1 MTTDRIRLTF
11 HGEAL
16 ETTQGKSVAAAL
28 TDAGHRVFRETVTAE
43 MRGMFCGMGVCQD
56 CLVTVDG
63 VPNQRACMTP
73 ARDNMEIARQA
84 ALADHS
90 QVKVLPSPGPRE
102 IAPDVLVIGGGAGGL
117 SAATAAAKAGAS
129 VVLLDERK
137 VAGGQYF
144 KQTAIA
150 ACALDAQQEQ
160 GRALIEAAHQAGVK
174 IVQGAEVWG
183 VFDGPVI
190 MAAQSDGAALVA
202 RPEKLIIAT
211 GAYERPVMV
220 PGWTL
225 PGVMT
230 TGAGQTLW
238 RSYRSL
244 AGKRVAICGTGP
256 LNLQVAAELAAG
268 GAKVV
273 LVAEAAPS
281 PLRNLFAATLMA
293 LCGPRLAVKGL
304 AMLASLKRKRVPIQF
319 ETNLVRIEKS
329 DGLRAVFVDRAGQEG
344 AYEVDAVCM
353 NAGFEPQNEALR
365 LLGGS
370 MQYDAEFGHLRCE
383 RRENMAT
390 TVANVY
396 AVGDCAG
403 LGGAPAAMVEGRI
416 AGASAAAECGFGES
430 DQRADLRLLAKHR
443 RFQHYLW
450 KLYRSAPVSVSGA
463 SDDMIVCRC
472 EQVTLGELKASFT
485 DAPKHLGTVKRATRL
500 GMGRCQGRYCGP
512 VAVRLLAET
521 TEVPIE
527 DFSHFAPRVP
537 IKPVAIAAVVGAS
550 FEAP

>member
-1 MTTDRIRLTF
+1 MTTEHITLDF
-11 HGEAL
+11 DGEAV
-16 ETTQGKSVAAAL
+16 ETMRGKSVAAAL
-28 TDAGHRVFRETVTAE
+28 TDAGHRIFRETITAAP
-43 MRGMFCGMGVCQD
+43 RGLFCGMGVCQD

-73 ARDNMEIARQA
+73 VHEDMVVSRQP
-84 ALADHS
+84 ALADFS
-90 QVKVLPSPGPRE
+90 QVKVWPSQESRD
-102 IAPDVLVIGGGAGGL
+102 IRPDVLVIGGGAGGL
-117 SAATAAAKAGAS
+117 SAAVAAARAGAS
-129 VVLLDERK
+129 VVLLDERN

-144 KQTAIA
+144 KQTAVA
-150 ACALDAQQEQ
+150 AQVLDTQQEE
-160 GRALIEAAHQAGVK
+160 GRALIDAAHQVGVE

-183 VFDGPVI
+183 VFDGPAV
-190 MAAQSDGAALVA
+190 MAVQSDGAALMV
-202 RPEKLIIAT
+202 RPRKLIIAT

-230 TGAGQTLW
+230 TGAAQTLW

-281 PLRNLFAATLMA
+281 AMRNPLAAALMA
-293 LCGPRLAVKGL
+293 FCDPRLAVKGV
-304 AMLASLKRKRVPIQF
+304 AMLASLKRQRVPV
-319 ETNLVRIEKS
+319 EYGTNLLRIEKS
-329 DGLRAVFVDRAGQEG
+329 DGLRAIFVDRAGRQR
-344 AYEVDAVCM
+344 AHEVDAVCM
-353 NAGFEPQNEALR
+353 NAGFDPQNEALR
-365 LLGGS
+365 LLGAG
-370 MQYDAEFGHLRCE
+370 MKYDAAYGHLRCE
-383 RRENMAT
+383 RSETMAT
-390 TVANVY
+390 TVADVY

-416 AGASAAAECGFGES
+416 AGVSAAAECGFGGS
-430 DQRADLRLLAKHR
+430 VDQRANFRLVAKHR

-450 KLYRSAPVSVSGA
+450 KLYRAAPASMSGA

-472 EQVTLGELKASFT
+472 EQVTLGELKASFV
-485 DAPKHLGTVKRATRL
+485 DVPKHIGTVKRATRL

-512 VAVRLLAET
+512 AAVRLLAET
-521 TEVPIE
+521 TECPVE
-527 DFSHFAPRVP
+527 DFSYFAPRVP
-537 IKPVAIAAVVGAS
+537 IKPVAIAAVVGA
-550 FEAP
+550 PL